1 MSPWLNGYLPALA
14 LAPIAQRIERKPPK
28 LEIEVQFLLGVEA
41 MAGGERRPPKSR
53 LYRDSSPRGDAMG
66 ICMVTLL
73 LQRAVSL

>member
-1 MSPWLNGYLPALA
+1 
-14 LAPIAQRIERKPPK
+14 
-28 LEIEVQFLLGVEA
+28 LGVEA